1 MMNRI
6 LSLAA
11 CVTLLQASLVVAFS
25 FQATNIEMNLSRR
38 INTNLKSA
46 VVDEDLAT
54 GTRSLPPLIQNM
66 ADERREFEVNLGK
79 AMDTLRKD
87 YPNMLHKQPEFDIYH
102 EDISVV
108 DPSGVQLTGIK
119 NYQHSF
125 SFLQTLVRFF
135 YNTSASTVQNR
146 MVYDFARQS
155 IRISWNAVLIPKVIG
170 NRRNA
175 LYVDGISIY
184 KMDSASGKIVEHRVE
199 RMLINNTPV
208 VPPYGV
214 LTALRDELMNPTHQR
229 VPAGVG
235 VGVGAMFDTN

>member
-11 CVTLLQASLVVAFS
+11 GVTLLQASLVVAFS

-87 YPNMLHKQPEFDIYH
+87 YPNMLHKQPGTLEQLEVVSRFLNHDSY
-102 EDISVV
+102 IS
-108 DPSGVQLTGIK
+108 SHSHNASLLHVQNSISIMK
-119 NYQHSF
+119 
-125 SFLQTLVRFF
+125 TLV
-135 YNTSASTVQNR
+135 SSTQ
-146 MVYDFARQS
+146 
-155 IRISWNAVLIPKVIG
+155 
-170 NRRNA
+170 
-175 LYVDGISIY
+175 
-184 KMDSASGKIVEHRVE
+184 VES
-199 RMLINNTPV
+199 N
-208 VPPYGV
+208 
-214 LTALRDELMNPTHQR
+214 
-229 VPAGVG
+229 
-235 VGVGAMFDTN
+235 